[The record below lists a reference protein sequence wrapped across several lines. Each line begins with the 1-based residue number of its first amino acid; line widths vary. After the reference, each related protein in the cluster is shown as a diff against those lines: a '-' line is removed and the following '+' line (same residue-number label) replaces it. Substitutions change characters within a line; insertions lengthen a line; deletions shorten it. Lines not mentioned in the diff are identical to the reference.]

1 MSPSSTSSS
10 HASAAPLGSTENA
23 PGGRGGRR
31 SGAVL
36 IASLMLFSMFFGAG
50 NLIFPPMLGAQ
61 AGSSTTPALLGFLT
75 TGVALP
81 VLAILAIAVTGR
93 DLQDLANRGGRVFG
107 IVFPVLVY
115 LSIGAFYAL
124 PRTASVSFETAI
136 DPYLGEGSLLI
147 TAAFSAVFFA
157 VSLLLA
163 FDPSGIVD
171 RLGRYLTPA
180 LLILLVVLIA
190 MAVLRLSAPGHGPA
204 EDYSSAPY
212 VTGFLEGYNTM
223 DSLAGLAF
231 GIIVVASL
239 RAKGVSDGPAIVRG
253 VSIAGLIAGV
263 LLAAVYI
270 GLAIVGLRMPDGQA
284 HADGASLLADAAVQV
299 LGGPGAVVFGL
310 IVVLA
315 CLTTSVGLIGA
326 TSEFFHKLVPALS
339 YRVWAILFTIIAFLV
354 STAGLE
360 TVLAIAGPIVGFL
373 YPTGI
378 TLILLTLIEPL
389 TRRRLNLTFRLA
401 LAVAII
407 WAALMTL
414 SSLGVAAGPIE
425 SLIGWTPLHE
435 QGMGWVAP
443 TVAAAVVGFI
453 VDLARGA
460 SDPVPVGGES
470 QEAAQERVDASS

>member
-1 MSPSSTSSS
+1 MSPSSTPSS
-10 HASAAPLGSTENA
+10 HASAPPPESTETA
-23 PGGRGGRR
+23 SSGRR

-36 IASLMLFSMFFGAG
+36 VASLMLFSMFFGAG

-61 AGSSTTPALLGFLT
+61 AGSSTTPALLGFLS
-75 TGVALP
+75 TGVLLP

-107 IVFPVLVY
+107 VVFTVLVY

-124 PRTASVSFETAI
+124 PRTGSVSYETAVA
-136 DPYLGEGSLLI
+136 PYLGEESLWI
-147 TAAFSAVFFA
+147 AAAFSAAFFGI
-157 VSLLLA
+157 SLLLA

-171 RLGRYLTPA
+171 RLGRFLTPA
-180 LLILLVVLIA
+180 LLILLVVLIT
-190 MAVLRLSAPGHGPA
+190 MAVLRLSAPGHGPTEEYA
-204 EDYSSAPY
+204 SAPY

-253 VSIAGLIAGV
+253 VSLAGVIAGV

-270 GLAIVGLRMPDGQA
+270 GLAIVGLRMPEGQS
-284 HADGASLLADAAVQV
+284 HPDGASLLAEAAVQV

-339 YRVWAILFTIIAFLV
+339 YRVWAILFTVIAFLV

-373 YPTGI
+373 YPAGI

-401 LAVAII
+401 LAVAIV

-414 SSLGVAAGPIE
+414 SDLGVGVDPIKT
-425 SLIGWTPLHE
+425 LIGWTPLHA
-435 QGMGWVAP
+435 QGMGWVVP
-443 TVAAAVVGFI
+443 TVVAAVVGFA

-470 QEAAQERVDASS
+470 QEAAQERVDAAS